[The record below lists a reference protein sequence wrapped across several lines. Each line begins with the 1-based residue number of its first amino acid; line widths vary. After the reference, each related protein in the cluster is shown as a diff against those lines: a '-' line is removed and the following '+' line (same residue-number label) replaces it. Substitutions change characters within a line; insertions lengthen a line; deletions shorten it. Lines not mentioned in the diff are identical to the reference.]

1 MNSYDIIK
9 RPIITEKSMKVELDR
24 EGNEIKKYTFEV
36 PKTVNKLEIKYAVE
50 EVFGVKVAKVNTMN
64 YDGKLKRMGRYEG
77 RRAAWKKAIV
87 TLTEDSKT
95 IEFFDG
101 MY

>member
-9 RPIITEKSMKVELDR
+9 RPIITEKSMKVEFDKD
-24 EGNEIKKYTFEV
+24 GNEIKKYTFEV

-77 RRAAWKKAIV
+77 RRASWKKAIV
-87 TLTEDSKT
+87 TLKPDSKT
-95 IEFFDG
+95 IEFFD
-101 MY
+101 M